1 MNSYAHYMSTLSPG
15 IPRTKALQR
24 AVAVLRAVGHARD
37 GATAAGLARV
47 TRLPRATVTRTVQT
61 LADAGLVE
69 RGPDG
74 WVLGYELVR
83 LARSA
88 DPYRAVVEAARV
100 PLTRL
105 RDAVGESALFA
116 VPRDGP
122 GMEILLQLDAQHHVG
137 VTPWVGAEIP
147 LYASSAGKL
156 VLAELDGDDLDEW
169 LESTE
174 LAPLTGSTIVD
185 PDRLRVELTR
195 VRSRGYAELVD
206 ELESGLTSMS
216 APVRALDGQLTAMI
230 GISGPTFRLG
240 ASMRRG
246 VVPVVLAAAAA
257 VERALERGMEPL
269 RAP

>member
-1 MNSYAHYMSTLSPG
+1 
-15 IPRTKALQR
+15 
-24 AVAVLRAVGHARD
+24 
-37 GATAAGLARV
+37 
-47 TRLPRATVTRTVQT
+47 
-61 LADAGLVE
+61 
-69 RGPDG
+69 
-74 WVLGYELVR
+74 
-83 LARSA
+83 
-88 DPYRAVVEAARV
+88 
-100 PLTRL
+100 
-105 RDAVGESALFA
+105 
-116 VPRDGP
+116 
-122 GMEILLQLDAQHHVG
+122 MEILLQLDAQHHVG

-269 RAP
+269 RVP